1 MASARLPD
9 WVPDW
14 AVFGRRTEPEQAQQP
29 AQFSQPEVPQLT
41 INTQTSNEN
50 LSQTGTRRETI
61 SQDNSQLSITHTNNS
76 NRTSSVEV
84 NQPDNTI
91 LDTSTLNTAVENE
104 GNSNGH
110 NRHQILIR
118 EKTVI
123 VTPSEDRTVNRKLR
137 GIHLSVGQRSFL
149 YNGYTVNRN

>member
-14 AVFGRRTEPEQAQQP
+14 AVFGRRSEPEQAQEP
-29 AQFSQPEVPQLT
+29 HQFNQPEVPQV
-41 INTQTSNEN
+41 IAPQVSNEN
-50 LSQTGTRRETI
+50 LSQTGTRRETT
-61 SQDNSQLSITHTNNS
+61 SQDNSQLSVTHTNNS
-76 NRTSSVEV
+76 NRTSSAEV
-84 NQPDNTI
+84 NQLESTT
-91 LDTSTLNTAVENE
+91 LETSTLNTTAENE
-104 GNSNGH
+104 GTSGGR

-137 GIHLSVGQRSFL
+137 GIHLSVGQGSFPH
-149 YNGYTVNRN
+149 TRNMAT